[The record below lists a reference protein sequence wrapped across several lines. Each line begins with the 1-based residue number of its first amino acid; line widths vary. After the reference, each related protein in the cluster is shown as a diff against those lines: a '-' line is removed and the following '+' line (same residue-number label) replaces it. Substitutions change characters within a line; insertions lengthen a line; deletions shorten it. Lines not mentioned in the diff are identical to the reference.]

1 MRQKPFFMT
10 DENWYYFD
18 EQEFCY
24 KLKNDAP
31 EEAVKS
37 YEKFYYAGDDET
49 VIC

>member
-1 MRQKPFFMT
+1 MRQKPFFMI

-37 YEKFYYAGDDET
+37 YKEFYNAGDDET